1 MQFSL
6 RALRVNAKLTRAQ
19 AADAVGVDVS
29 TISRWESGK
38 SYPNLSQ
45 VKILCEIY
53 HCEPNDIF
61 VPIEQT

>member
-45 VKILCEIY
+45 VKTLCKLY

>member
-1 MQFSL
+1 MQVSL
-6 RALRVNAKLTRAQ
+6 RALRVNANLSRTQ
-19 AADAVGVDVS
+19 AANAVGVDAS

-61 VPIEQT
+61 VPIE